1 MSDYFFIMLNMLK
14 KYPIIH
20 ILLVFKLRYADKH
33 ICTDCKHWK
42 KISSIKS
49 TPSIVKFTR
58 CTEYTM
64 HSGKL
69 EIYEIYCEISQS
81 SGNNIYFYLYNVH
94 SSYLVGYQY
103 RLLLYQYIESK
114 IRRDCLDNSIA
125 YMPSTLYIMHCTME
139 ILCTYCIFYIV
150 RCTLYIVQYKL

>member
-20 ILLVFKLRYADKH
+20 ILLVFKLIYADKH

-49 TPSIVKFTR
+49 TPSTVMFTR

-69 EIYEIYCEISQS
+69 EIYEIYCEYRCRLEIIYIS
-81 SGNNIYFYLYNVH
+81 ICTMYIVH
-94 SSYLVGYQY
+94 SSYLIGYQY
-103 RLLLYQYIESK
+103 I
-114 IRRDCLDNSIA
+114 N
-125 YMPSTLYIMHCTME
+125 
-139 ILCTYCIFYIV
+139 
-150 RCTLYIVQYKL
+150 